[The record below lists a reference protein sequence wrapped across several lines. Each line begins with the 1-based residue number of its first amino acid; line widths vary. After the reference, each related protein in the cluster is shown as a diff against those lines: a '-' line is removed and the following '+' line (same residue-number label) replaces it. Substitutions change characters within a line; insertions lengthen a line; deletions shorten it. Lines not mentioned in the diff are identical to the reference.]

1 MVTDEQVRR
10 LFMLIS
16 KGNQQYKAALK
27 SGMSDKTARK
37 YIKAKKLP
45 SQLKKDHTWRTR
57 SDPFSEIWGEV
68 VECLEDN
75 HGHEAKFL
83 FEHFQREYPDR
94 FSDGQVRTFQ
104 RRVKV
109 WKATCGPPKEAFFS
123 QIHEPGE
130 LSASDFTYMNSLGI
144 TINHERFDHLVF
156 HFVLTYSNW
165 ETGDICFS
173 ESFESLSS
181 GLQNAWWELGGV
193 FKHHRTD
200 SLSAAVHKEC
210 NPEVFTVRYQGLLDH
225 YGVTGEKINR
235 GQSNENGDVE
245 QSNNR
250 LKKMVAQSLMIRGS
264 RDFSSRKDYESF
276 LRKMFSQ
283 LNSGRRKRFQ
293 KEQKLLSPLP
303 KLRLNDFKRLTVRV
317 GQGSTIS
324 VQGNVYSVNSRLI
337 KEKVEIRLSSEDIE
351 VWYSQKKID
360 SFPRL
365 RGKKGHHIQ
374 YRHIID
380 WLVRKPGA
388 FKNYRYRDDLFPT
401 TRFRM
406 AYDYLKEANSSKA
419 SKEYLKILY
428 LAAKETEA
436 GVDNIL
442 EKLFNEGKKIS
453 FELVKE
459 LLDEGNQGNLT
470 KNVTVNQPNLSQYD
484 KLLNNGD
491 KYGEPKQPETDI

>member
-16 KGNQQYKAALK
+16 KGNSQYKAALK
-27 SGMSDKTARK
+27 SGMNEKTARK
-37 YIKAKKLP
+37 YLKSKKLP
-45 SQLKKDHTWRTR
+45 SQMKKDHIWRTR
-57 SDPFSEIWGEV
+57 GDPFTEIWDEAV
-68 VECLEDN
+68 KFLEPN
-75 HGHEAKFL
+75 PGLEAKSL
-83 FEHFQREYPDR
+83 FKYFQEKYQDK

-109 WKATCGPPKEAFFS
+109 WKATYGPPKEVFFS
-123 QIHEPGE
+123 QIHEPGK

-144 TINHERFDHLVF
+144 TINHERFDHLIF

-165 ETGDICFS
+165 ETGNICFS

-181 GLQNAWWELGGV
+181 GLQNAWWKLGGV
-193 FKHHRTD
+193 FKRHRTD

-210 NPEVFTVRYQGLLDH
+210 NPEVFTVRYQSLLDH
-225 YGVTGEKINR
+225 YGVTGEKTNR
-235 GQSNENGDVE
+235 GQGNENGDVE
-245 QSNNR
+245 QSHNR
-250 LKKMVAQSLMIRGS
+250 LKKIVAQSLMIRGS
-264 RDFSSRKDYESF
+264 RDFSSRKDYELF
-276 LRKMFSQ
+276 LMKMFSQ

-293 KEQKLLSPLP
+293 EEQKLLSPLP

-337 KEKVEIRLSSEDIE
+337 REKVEVRLSSENVE

-388 FKNYRYRDDLFPT
+388 FENYRYRSDLFPT

-406 AYDYLKEANSSKA
+406 AYDYLKEKNSSKVN
-419 SKEYLKILY
+419 KEYLKILH

-442 EKLFNEGKKIS
+442 KKLFDELKDIS
-453 FELVKE
+453 FESVKG
-459 LLDEGNQGNLT
+459 LLEEGTQVNLT
-470 KNVTVNQPNLSQYD
+470 ENVTVNQPDLCQYD
-484 KLLNNGD
+484 QLINNGD
-491 KYGEPKQPETDI
+491 EIWIT

>member
-10 LFMLIS
+10 LFMLRS
-16 KGNQQYKAALK
+16 KGNPKYKAALK
-27 SGMSDKTARK
+27 SGMSEKTARK
-37 YIKAKKLP
+37 YLKSGKLP

-57 SDPFSEIWGEV
+57 GDPFTEIWDEAV
-68 VECLEDN
+68 ILLERN
-75 HGHEAKFL
+75 PGLEAKSL
-83 FEHFQREYPDR
+83 FKYFQDEYPDK

-109 WKATCGPPKEAFFS
+109 WKATCGPPKEAFFP

-130 LSASDFTYMNSLGI
+130 LSASDFTYMDSLGI

-181 GLQNAWWELGGV
+181 GLQNAWWKLGGV
-193 FKHHRTD
+193 VKRHRTD

-250 LKKMVAQSLMIRGS
+250 LKKLVAQSLMIRGS

-293 KEQKLLSPLP
+293 EERKLLSPLP

-337 KEKVEIRLSSEDIE
+337 KEKVEVRLSSEDIE

-365 RGKKGHHIQ
+365 RGKKCHHIQ

-388 FKNYRYRDDLFPT
+388 FENYRYRDDLFPT
-401 TRFRM
+401 TMFRM
-406 AYDYLKEANSSKA
+406 AYDYLKERSSSKA

-428 LAAKETEA
+428 LAAKETEV

-442 EKLFNEGKKIS
+442 KALFNESKEIS
-453 FELVKE
+453 FESVKE
-459 LLDEGNQGNLT
+459 LLEEGTQVNLT
-470 KNVTVNQPNLSQYD
+470 ENVTVNQPDLSQYD
-484 KLLNNGD
+484 QLLNNGD
-491 KYGEPKQPETDI
+491 KIWGTKTT

>member
-1 MVTDEQVRR
+1 MVTDKQVRR
-10 LFMLIS
+10 LFMLRS
-16 KGNQQYKAALK
+16 KGNPKYKAALK
-27 SGMSDKTARK
+27 SGMSEKTARK
-37 YIKAKKLP
+37 YLKSMRLP

-57 SDPFSEIWGEV
+57 GDPFTEIWDEAV
-68 VECLEDN
+68 QFLETN
-75 HGHEAKFL
+75 PGLEAKSL
-83 FEHFQREYPDR
+83 FKHLQKKYQGK

-109 WKATCGPPKEAFFS
+109 WKATCGPPKEVFFP
-123 QIHEPGE
+123 QIHKPGK
-130 LSASDFTYMNSLGI
+130 LSASDFTYMDSLGI
-144 TINHERFDHLVF
+144 TINHERFDHLIF

-165 ETGDICFS
+165 ETGNICFS

-193 FKHHRTD
+193 FKRHRTD

-245 QSNNR
+245 QSHNR
-250 LKKMVAQSLMIRGS
+250 LKKIVDQSLMIRGS

-283 LNSGRRKRFQ
+283 LNSGRKKRFQ
-293 KEQKLLSPLP
+293 EERKLLSPLP

-337 KEKVEIRLSSEDIE
+337 KEKVEVRLSSEDIE

-365 RGKKGHHIQ
+365 RGKKGYHIQ

-388 FKNYRYRDDLFPT
+388 FENYRYRDDLFPT
-401 TRFRM
+401 TSFRM
-406 AYDYLKEANSSKA
+406 AYDYLKERSSSKA

-428 LAAKETEA
+428 LAAKETEV

-442 EKLFNEGKKIS
+442 KALFNESKEIS
-453 FELVKE
+453 FESVKG
-459 LLDEGNQGNLT
+459 LLEEGHQGNLT
-470 KNVTVNQPNLSQYD
+470 EEVTVNQPDLSQYD
-484 KLLNNGD
+484 QLLNNGD
-491 KYGEPKQPETDI
+491 KIWGTKTT